1 MGLLAETILSEERI
15 QLNAL
20 LPGDERDANNV
31 WMSKFKA
38 PVTNCVPL
46 SYRLKWSDVYC
57 QVMMHQHYG
66 QLTEQLRAIEDVEKQ
81 KEFKLQKLDFV
92 TPSGVF
98 KYRKEG
104 DLVRHSGI
112 LCIDIDAKENAEAT
126 RDLIG
131 LKQHLLDDQELIH
144 DLIHVSP
151 RGNGLKDYVRIDIR
165 NFSHL
170 DNFKALRY
178 YYKEKHGLVID
189 EACKDIVRA
198 CFLCHDPNAYVSPQI
213 CPF

>member
-1 MGLLAETILSEERI
+1 MGKLAEIILSEERI
-15 QLNAL
+15 QRNAL
-20 LPGDERDANNV
+20 LQGDERDAKNI

-46 SYRLKWSDVYC
+46 AYRLNLGDVYSE
-57 QVMMHQHYG
+57 VMMHQCYG
-66 QLTEQLRAIEDVEKQ
+66 VLTAQLRAIEDVEKQ
-81 KEFKLQKLDFV
+81 KEFKLKMLDFV
-92 TPSGVF
+92 TPSAVF
-98 KYRKEG
+98 TYRREEN
-104 DLVRHSGI
+104 LVRHSGI
-112 LCIDIDAKENAEAT
+112 LCIDIDAKENSEAT
-126 RDLIG
+126 RDLVG

-144 DLIHVSP
+144 DLIHISP

>member
-1 MGLLAETILSEERI
+1 MREVSKQKANWNSLSVIADNIAKLYGDGLPFVYIFELLSDI
-15 QLNAL
+15 DI
-20 LPGDERDANNV
+20 GDKYKMEVKKIISISNT
-31 WMSKFKA
+31 K
-38 PVTNCVPL
+38 C
-46 SYRLKWSDVYC
+46 
-57 QVMMHQHYG
+57 
-66 QLTEQLRAIEDVEKQ
+66 EAIEFNSV
-81 KEFKLQKLDFV
+81 
-92 TPSGVF
+92 
-98 KYRKEG
+98 
-104 DLVRHSGI
+104 
-112 LCIDIDAKENAEAT
+112 N
-126 RDLIG
+126 
-131 LKQHLLDDQELIH
+131 

-151 RGNGLKDYVRIDIR
+151 RGNGLKDYVRIDIK

>member
-1 MGLLAETILSEERI
+1 MGKLAEIILSEERI
-15 QLNAL
+15 QRNAL
-20 LPGDERDANNV
+20 LQGDERDAKNI

-38 PVTNCVPL
+38 PDTNCVPL
-46 SYRLKWSDVYC
+46 AYRLNLGDVYSE
-57 QVMMHQHYG
+57 VMMQQCYG
-66 QLTEQLRAIEDVEKQ
+66 VLTAQLRAIEDVEKQ
-81 KEFKLQKLDFV
+81 KEFKLKMLDFV
-92 TPSGVF
+92 TPSAVF
-98 KYRKEG
+98 TYRREEN
-104 DLVRHSGI
+104 LVRHSGI
-112 LCIDIDAKENAEAT
+112 ICIDIDAKENAEAT
-126 RDLIG
+126 RDLVS

-170 DNFKALRY
+170 DNFRALRY

-198 CFLCHDPNAYVSPQI
+198 CFLCHDPHAKSSLFTHP
-213 CPF
+213 